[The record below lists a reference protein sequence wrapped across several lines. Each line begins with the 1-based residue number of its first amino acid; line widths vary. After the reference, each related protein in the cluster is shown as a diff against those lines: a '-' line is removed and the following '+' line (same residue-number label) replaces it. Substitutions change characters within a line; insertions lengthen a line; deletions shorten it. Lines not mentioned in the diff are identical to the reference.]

1 MLSVAIGFLQNYNI
15 RTAYFSN
22 VVTSHLK
29 TNELI
34 KYDTAMIPNTNNA
47 AMIPNTIR
55 MKPRSINFS
64 KLSCTRE

>member
-1 MLSVAIGFLQNYNI
+1 MTEYDFFYDESEHSRKINYTNK
-15 RTAYFSN
+15 
-22 VVTSHLK
+22 VTSPLK

-34 KYDTAMIPNTNNA
+34 KYDTAMIPNTNNT